1 MTSLTTHKRHIK
13 YRLWDVPHIPH
24 RLNMT
29 HKRHIYLSEDIDRKL
44 VELAAHEGLSVSALI
59 RRLIVLLHAKQ
70 IGAKNEARD

>member
-1 MTSLTTHKRHIK
+1 
-13 YRLWDVPHIPH
+13 
-24 RLNMT
+24 MT

-70 IGAKNEARD
+70 IGAKNEAAE